1 MPSCGTEVPAHS
13 QARLLA
19 VARRSSTWPDP
30 GREVSRVLDSERD
43 RIGQILLDVVV
54 RRMFTTG
61 MHLQSALALLDQDLV
76 LARARVDRAVV
87 ELDGAIHDLRT
98 TVFGLQGQAEG
109 QDPRPVGG
117 GGPTLHT

>member
-1 MPSCGTEVPAHS
+1 MPSCGAEVPAHS
-13 QARLLA
+13 EARLLA
-19 VARRSSTWPDP
+19 AGRRRTTWPDT
-30 GREVSRVLDSERD
+30 GCDVSRVLDSERD

-117 GGPTLHT
+117 GGPSLHT